1 MISLFRSLK
10 QWRARRK
17 AAKHEKELAVEREL
31 VEMAR
36 IWKASDES
44 VETFLINLELN
55 QSQFKHISCKTW
67 WNPFVWRS
75 ISGKLAATTTVYIF
89 PIVVGVLA
97 AVNNHLVPDGWIA
110 TRSTIVVLQCLT
122 VVLQLVV
129 FNRDAAAKNALYKLE
144 IEESH
149 SS

>member
-17 AAKHEKELAVEREL
+17 AAKLEKKLAVEREL

-44 VETFLINLELN
+44 VETFLINLELHN
-55 QSQFKHISCKTW
+55 GQFKHISCKTW
-67 WNPFVWRS
+67 CNPFVWRS
-75 ISGKLAATTTVYIF
+75 ILAKLDAKTTVYIF

-97 AVNNHLVPDGWIA
+97 AINNHLIPDGWIVTKSA
-110 TRSTIVVLQCLT
+110 IVVLQCLM
-122 VVLQLVV
+122 VVLQLIV
-129 FNRDAAAKNALYKLE
+129 FNRVAAAKNALCELE
-144 IEESH
+144 IEERH